1 MHMPLLVK
9 MRDAMT
15 EVGFVDLQTLPF
27 PQPIYPSGL
36 WSVTLARKSE
46 AFNGFREDDADT
58 LPQST
63 EYYNAG
69 IHHGALATPNYMK
82 RAFEKK

>member
-1 MHMPLLVK
+1 
-9 MRDAMT
+9 MT
-15 EVGFVDLQTLPF
+15 YIHCVRCRCNRLGFVDLQTLPF

-58 LPQST
+58 LSQST